1 MGAERLEKIDH
12 RGPDATGIWA
22 SNEKRVTFGH
32 TRLSIIDLDQRSNQ
46 PFKRSDLGLVITYN
60 GELYNYKDLRDQLIN
75 FGFEFE
81 TTSDTEVVLISYSMW
96 GIDCLK
102 RFEGMFSFAIYDQSI
117 DKVVL
122 ARDIAGEKPLFIIT
136 KKEIYILHQS

>member
-1 MGAERLEKIDH
+1 MCGIIGIATNNPLATSENWVQKGLKKLDH

-60 GELYNYKDLRDQLIN
+60 GELYNY
-75 FGFEFE
+75 
-81 TTSDTEVVLISYSMW
+81 
-96 GIDCLK
+96 
-102 RFEGMFSFAIYDQSI
+102 
-117 DKVVL
+117 
-122 ARDIAGEKPLFIIT
+122 
-136 KKEIYILHQS
+136 